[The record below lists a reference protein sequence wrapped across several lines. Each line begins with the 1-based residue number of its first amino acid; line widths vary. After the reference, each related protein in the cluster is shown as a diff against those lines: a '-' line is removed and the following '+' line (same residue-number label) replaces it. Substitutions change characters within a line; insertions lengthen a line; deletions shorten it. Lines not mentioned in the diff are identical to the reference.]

1 MPKKSNNKMRTP
13 CSGLPSELLM
23 ELMFLLQELK
33 GRLLCLEDLES
44 EIAQLSKFY
53 QMISELAEESS
64 ENLEILLDDELL
76 EELCRALESDKIIFM
91 GIT

>member
-1 MPKKSNNKMRTP
+1 MPKKSNNKTKTR
-13 CSGLPSELLM
+13 CSGLPSDLLM

-33 GRLLCLEDLES
+33 ERLLSLEGLES
-44 EIAQLSKFY
+44 ETAQLSKFY
-53 QMISELAEESS
+53 QMISELADESS
-64 ENLEILLDDELL
+64 ESFEILLDEELL